1 MSELQEPILQDNKDR
16 FVIFPIKHHDI
27 WEWYKKSE
35 ASFWTAEEIDLHQD
49 LTDWSTYG
57 VTSAAG
63 GIATIG
69 ASSNSGIFQNNIFTN
84 GVTYTV
90 TVNVTDSSN
99 TNMAHLAS
107 TIEVPADSTLELA
120 GASKLVLEATE
131 KLRIVGAAASGD
143 LEAFVSVLEIDN

>member
-1 MSELQEPILQDNKDR
+1 M
-16 FVIFPIKHHDI
+16 
-27 WEWYKKSE
+27 
-35 ASFWTAEEIDLHQD
+35 AEVFKNNNGVAVTSSVQD
-49 LTDWSTYG
+49 LYEAPSGKTVIVLSLR
-57 VTSAAG
+57 VTNIDGSAAD
-63 GIATIG
+63 
-69 ASSNSGIFQNNIFTN
+69 
-84 GVTYTV
+84 TV